1 MSRCASLITAVREV
15 LLGGLRVSLDL
26 FKIMVPILIAVKVL
40 KELGLI
46 AYLAW
51 PLTPVMALVGLPPE
65 MGLVWATA
73 MLNNIYSGIIVL
85 LSLADTAP
93 LTQAQATVLAAMLL
107 VAHNLPVELTIARK
121 SGPRLGFQLLARIL
135 GALVL
140 GLILH
145 LTYSGLGILQEP
157 ATLLFQAPASGP
169 EPLWR
174 WALGEVRNLFSI
186 LCIVTAL
193 IGLMRLLQ
201 ALRLLE
207 LCNAALR
214 PVLRLMGIGPRAATI
229 AVVGL
234 VMGLAYGGG
243 LIIHEARTGQ
253 VEGRDV
259 FAALTLMGLCHS
271 IIEDTLLMSL
281 VGGHVSG
288 ILWGRLL
295 FSLVVTALLTRGVG
309 RLSEQATRRY
319 LWTQAS

>member
-1 MSRCASLITAVREV
+1 MNRCAALVTAAREV

-26 FKIMVPILIAVKVL
+26 FKVMVPIIIAVKTL

-51 PLTPVMALVGLPPE
+51 PLAPVMALVGLPPE

-73 MLNNIYSGIIVL
+73 MLNNIYSGIVVL

-93 LTQAQATVLAAMLL
+93 LTQAQTTVLAAMIL

-121 SGPRLGFQLLARIL
+121 SGPRLGFQLLVRVL
-135 GALVL
+135 GALLL

-145 LTYSGLGILQEP
+145 LTYDGLGLLREP
-157 ATLLFQAPASGP
+157 ATLLFQAPAGGP

-174 WALGEVRNLFSI
+174 WALGEARNLASI
-186 LCIVTAL
+186 FCIITGL

-201 ALRLLE
+201 ALRLLD

-234 VMGLAYGGG
+234 VLGLAYGGG

-271 IIEDTLLMSL
+271 LIEDTLLMSL

-309 RLSEQATRRY
+309 RLSGQTARRF
-319 LWTQAS
+319 LWTPAT